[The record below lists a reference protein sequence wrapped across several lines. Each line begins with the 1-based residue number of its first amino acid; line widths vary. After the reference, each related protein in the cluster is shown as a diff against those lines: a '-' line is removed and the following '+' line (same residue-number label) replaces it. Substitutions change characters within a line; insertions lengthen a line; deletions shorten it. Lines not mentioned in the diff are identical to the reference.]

1 MTDLENVLFEV
12 MADVFQ
18 VDVSEISEA
27 SAPGIVKEWD
37 SLKHMLLL
45 VALEEE
51 FEIHFTD
58 DEMIKCTSGA
68 TILAVLIDKLG
79 QADE

>member
-1 MTDLENVLFEV
+1 MTDIENVLFEV
-12 MADVFQ
+12 MADIFQ
-18 VDVSEISEA
+18 VDVSEISEV

-51 FEIHFTD
+51 FEVRFTD
-58 DEMIKCTSGA
+58 DEMAKCISGA
-68 TILAVLIDKLG
+68 TILAVLINKVG
-79 QADE
+79 